1 MSTLEFVGFT
11 AAVLL
16 LYYLVPRR
24 AQSAVLLAANVFYCL
39 SAGLLCLLSVIG
51 VTTAAFCSSVK
62 IERAAAKEHAT
73 PQERA
78 VTKEHATP
86 QERAVTKER
95 ATPQERKKSRR
106 TLVFGLVFTL
116 SSLVLVKLFSL
127 LESASVLFRESEGG
141 TLGLAFYSLSASG
154 YLIDLYRGKI
164 RREKSFLKLFIFVGF
179 FPCIRLGPIS
189 RYSQLSPQLNKPH
202 APVWENI
209 VSGAIRMLWGYFK
222 KLVVADTALVAVRAI
237 VAEPQKYGG
246 GYIFF
251 LIILYSVAIYADF
264 TGGIDIALGASR
276 MLDISLAENFDRPF
290 SSESVREYWKR
301 WHITLGAYFTDYV
314 FYPLSI
320 SRPMRAISKRL
331 RKSKYKKIGK
341 KMPVY
346 IALVFTWFLTG
357 AWHGLSPNFI
367 LWGLSNAA
375 VIIAAQELSPLSA
388 RFHQKHPTVN
398 NNAVWRLFCVVRTF
412 LIIGAIRIFDLWGNA
427 LTTPRAIAS
436 IFFDA
441 RGWKDLFGGG
451 FLSLGLSLPEWIALA
466 VGVALIFAVSKLDF
480 KKDGKMR
487 NIVTRRPLLTMLVIV
502 ALVSAT
508 AIFGS
513 YGVGFDESSFIYSQF

>member
-16 LYYLVPRR
+16 LYYLVPQR
-24 AQSAVLLAANVFYCL
+24 AQSAVLLAANAFYCL
-39 SAGLLCLLSVIG
+39 SAGILCLLSVIG
-51 VTTAAFCSSVK
+51 VTLAAFCSSVK
-62 IERAAAKEHAT
+62 IERAAAKE
-73 PQERA
+73 
-78 VTKEHATP
+78 
-86 QERAVTKER
+86 R
-95 ATPQERKKSRR
+95 ATPKERRKSRR
-106 TLVFGLVFTL
+106 ALIFGLVFTL

-164 RREKSFLKLFIFVGF
+164 RREKSFLKLFLFVGF

-189 RYSQLSPQLNKPH
+189 RYSQLSPQLDKPH

-237 VAEPQKYGG
+237 VAEPQRYGG

-251 LIILYSVAIYADF
+251 LIILYSTVIYADF
-264 TGGIDIALGASR
+264 TGGVDIALGVGR

-290 SSESVREYWKR
+290 SSELVREYWKR

-331 RKSKYKKIGK
+331 WKSKYKKIGK

-375 VIIAAQELSPLSA
+375 VIIATQELSPLSA
-388 RFHQKHPTVN
+388 RFHQKHPAVK
-398 NNAVWRLFCVVRTF
+398 NNAAWRLFCIARTF
-412 LIIGAIRIFDLWGNA
+412 LIIGAIRLFDLWGNA
-427 LTTPRAIAS
+427 LTAPRAIAS

-451 FLSLGLSLPEWIALA
+451 LLSLGLSLPEWIALA

-480 KKDGKMR
+480 KSGKMR
-487 NIVTRRPLLTMLVIV
+487 NIVTRRPLITMLVIV

>member
-16 LYYLVPRR
+16 LYYLVPQR

-39 SAGLLCLLSVIG
+39 SAGILCLLSVIG
-51 VTTAAFCSSVK
+51 VTLAAFCSSVK
-62 IERAAAKEHAT
+62 IERAT
-73 PQERA
+73 L
-78 VTKEHATP
+78 
-86 QERAVTKER
+86 KER
-95 ATPQERKKSRR
+95 RKSRR
-106 TLVFGLVFTL
+106 ALVFGLVFTL

-127 LESASVLFRESEGG
+127 FESASVLFRESEGG

-251 LIILYSVAIYADF
+251 LIILYSTVIYADF
-264 TGGIDIALGASR
+264 TGGVDIALGVGR

-375 VIIAAQELSPLSA
+375 VIIATQELSPLSA

-398 NNAVWRLFCVVRTF
+398 NNAARRLFCVVRTF
-412 LIIGAIRIFDLWGNA
+412 LIIGAIRLFDLWGNA
-427 LTTPRAIAS
+427 LTAPRAITS

-441 RGWKDLFGGG
+441 RGWKDLFCGGL
-451 FLSLGLSLPEWIALA
+451 LSLGLSLPEWIALA

-480 KKDGKMR
+480 KSGSMR
-487 NIVTRRPLLTMLVIV
+487 NIVTRSPLITMLVIV